1 MWQDFLRCDLSSLG
15 AVRLLYLDHT
25 GCFAS
30 RASHIEVASQEK
42 RETLSI
48 ILYIYMCD
56 IYNIYLYHI
65 YRYDFHAPIQM
76 DMENTLE
83 LETVCQTRHVP
94 LQTFNVGPSNAPLGE
109 AAFRSGILRPG
120 SILACTFSMRHSPVE
135 DHCLGRISDS
145 KCMVLKGFQIS
156 SNFQILANKSTNIYI
171 YIIIIIIIYLFIYLF
186 IHSFIYFLCIHIL

>member
-1 MWQDFLRCDLSSLG
+1 
-15 AVRLLYLDHT
+15 
-25 GCFAS
+25 
-30 RASHIEVASQEK
+30 
-42 RETLSI
+42 
-48 ILYIYMCD
+48 
-56 IYNIYLYHI
+56 
-65 YRYDFHAPIQM
+65 M

-156 SNFQILANKSTNIYI
+156 SNFQILTNKSTNIYI
-171 YIIIIIIIYLFIYLF
+171 YISFIYLF
-186 IHSFIYFLCIHIL
+186 FYVYI